1 MATCQLSQNLAGS
14 KFNCLNHIL
23 LNAERQTPFNPDEMA
38 IKRKLFAL
46 AI

>member
-1 MATCQLSQNLAGS
+1 MPTIPNQVGS

-23 LNAERQTPFNPDEMA
+23 LNAECQTPFNPDKMA
-38 IKRKLFAL
+38 IKGKLFAL